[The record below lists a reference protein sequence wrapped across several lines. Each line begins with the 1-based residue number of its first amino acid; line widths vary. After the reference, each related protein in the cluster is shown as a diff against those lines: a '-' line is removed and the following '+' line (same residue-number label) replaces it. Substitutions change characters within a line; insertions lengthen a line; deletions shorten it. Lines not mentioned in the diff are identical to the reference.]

1 MRMLDPAADLSKQI
15 ADLESRLGE
24 VASELIELQAV
35 MATFLVRYRRE
46 VLRYHNRLV
55 RTQRQ
60 IADLQ
65 GLMGDRTALL
75 EGRANTALTRLVESG
90 GHFSPP
96 AGSQHR
102 QTEEAAAQD
111 VQDSPPPASLTLKR
125 LYAEVV
131 ARLHPGLAETLEEYQ
146 RRRILMAEVDRAY
159 VRRDETTLR
168 AVAETVR
175 EHGNLP
181 VVVNEHTLKRLRKR
195 AFMLEQVIVQLE
207 GQVYELRYG
216 SAARLYAYAQQAQAA
231 GRDLLGE
238 LHIALRRELHQ
249 ARQMLAALQDRAG
262 EHEEDRE

>member
-24 VASELIELQAV
+24 VASELAELRAV
-35 MATFLVRYRRE
+35 MGTFLARYRRE

-60 IADLQ
+60 IADLR
-65 GLMGDRTALL
+65 GLMGERAALL
-75 EGRANTALTRLVESG
+75 EGRANTALTRLIGSGDHPSPLPDDQHQRVEGVS
-90 GHFSPP
+90 
-96 AGSQHR
+96 AQEAQH
-102 QTEEAAAQD
+102 
-111 VQDSPPPASLTLKR
+111 PPPASPTLKR
-125 LYAEVV
+125 LYTEVV

-159 VRRDETTLR
+159 IRRDETALR
-168 AVAETVR
+168 AVAEAVR
-175 EHGNLP
+175 DSSGLP
-181 VVVNEHTLKRLRKR
+181 VVVNEHMLKRLRKR
-195 AFMLEQVIVQLE
+195 VFMLEQVIVQLE

-216 SAARLYAYAQQAQAA
+216 SAARLYAYVQQAQAA

-249 ARQMLAALQDRAG
+249 ARQVLAALQDRAA
-262 EHEEDRE
+262 R